1 MAKEFLTD
9 EQVEQEI
16 ERLSASP
23 LVALAR
29 REQRLKYRR
38 RQYLYQL
45 RDLEKK
51 GRALQEAGITMELL
65 NSVGHKDYLCDHTVW
80 GAELCRRIGS
90 PNFKLLYDIYHMQI
104 MEGNVIEH
112 IRKYHQ
118 YFSHIHTGGV
128 PGRAEIDET
137 QELYYP
143 AIMKAIVETGYKGF
157 VGQEFVPKQEDKI
170 ASLEKCIRIC
180 DV

>member
-9 EQVEQEI
+9 EQVEHEI

-51 GRALQEAGITMELL
+51 GRALQDAGITMEIL
-65 NSVGHKDYLCDHTVW
+65 NNVEVG
-80 GAELCRRIGS
+80 
-90 PNFKLLYDIYHMQI
+90 P
-104 MEGNVIEH
+104 
-112 IRKYHQ
+112 
-118 YFSHIHTGGV
+118 
-128 PGRAEIDET
+128 ID
-137 QELYYP
+137 L
-143 AIMKAIVETGYKGF
+143 
-157 VGQEFVPKQEDKI
+157 
-170 ASLEKCIRIC
+170 
-180 DV
+180 